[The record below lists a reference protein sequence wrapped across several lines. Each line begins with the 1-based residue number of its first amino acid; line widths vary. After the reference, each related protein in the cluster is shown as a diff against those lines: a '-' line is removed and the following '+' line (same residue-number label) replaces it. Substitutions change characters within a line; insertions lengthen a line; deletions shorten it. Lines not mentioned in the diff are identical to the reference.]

1 LRIVA
6 SRVKL
11 TSLEHGANGGGRI
24 ACFELFEEIVA
35 LQIFLL
41 WDLRVTSKM
50 RSMLEEVVVG
60 SLGYRNRSGSLTYVD
75 GMGRVC

>member
-1 LRIVA
+1 
-6 SRVKL
+6 
-11 TSLEHGANGGGRI
+11 LEHGANGGGRI

-50 RSMLEEVVVG
+50 RSMLEEVVVVEVWG
-60 SLGYRNRSGSLTYVD
+60 IETEAGV
-75 GMGRVC
+75 